1 MSSPKM
7 CEKTKLRTNRSMF
20 YIFMMFYMSE
30 DTELSMSDTV
40 CGKEFLTPTNSGHAV
55 RHCPIGVP
63 KPLQP
68 DPSRHRSGGPTGN
81 REPGTRRRLPPVR
94 AGLLPDRRDDGP
106 STSAGCLDESRT
118 RRPHAIGG
126 WRTSHKEEV
135 QTLQCPS
142 VPMHGLNGSKEIRL
156 HPPSIRLIRKERLHD
171 SMSSVSVSQPRLPSR
186 RSTRRASRPHSPPER
201 PVEGPGDW
209 AVTGRRAADSS
220 QTENPDGELQDK
232 MVLGGSR
239 SHPT

>member
-1 MSSPKM
+1 M
-7 CEKTKLRTNRSMF
+7 
-20 YIFMMFYMSE
+20 
-30 DTELSMSDTV
+30 LSGTV
-40 CGKEFLTPTNSGHAV
+40 PSVSRNLSNQTHHDIGLVV
-55 RHCPIGVP
+55 RPV
-63 KPLQP
+63 
-68 DPSRHRSGGPTGN
+68 TGN
-81 REPGTRRRLPPVR
+81 REPVGAFLPYAPGFCRIGGTMVHRQALG
-94 AGLLPDRRDDGP
+94 A
-106 STSAGCLDESRT
+106 STSRAREGRT
-118 RRPHAIGG
+118 RSAGG
-126 WRTSHKEEV
+126 ALPTKKRSKPFSVHPF
-135 QTLQCPS
+135 QCTDL
-142 VPMHGLNGSKEIRL
+142 MDRKKIRL

>member
-1 MSSPKM
+1 M
-7 CEKTKLRTNRSMF
+7 
-20 YIFMMFYMSE
+20 
-30 DTELSMSDTV
+30 LSGTV
-40 CGKEFLTPTNSGHAV
+40 PSVSRNLSNQTHHDIGLVV
-55 RHCPIGVP
+55 RPV
-63 KPLQP
+63 
-68 DPSRHRSGGPTGN
+68 TGN
-81 REPGTRRRLPPVR
+81 REPVGAFLPYAPGFCRIGGTMVHRQALG
-94 AGLLPDRRDDGP
+94 A
-106 STSAGCLDESRT
+106 STSRAREGRT
-118 RRPHAIGG
+118 RSAGG
-126 WRTSHKEEV
+126 A
-135 QTLQCPS
+135 L
-142 VPMHGLNGSKEIRL
+142 LNGSKEIRL

-171 SMSSVSVSQPRLPSR
+171 SMSSVSVYQPRLPSR